1 MERDYSSKK
10 LLISYLSSVY
20 QCNNKYLNST
30 LISQSK
36 VPDDV
41 LLAMRKAC
49 ELSEL
54 FNVHEF
60 NDQDDFE
67 EKSENL
73 KSKRDVEE
81 TQSIISK
88 MALSS
93 SVRTPAE
100 ETRDMT
106 SMMESSSKSAF
117 CLPSPEEIHNALV
130 AAIPASN
137 SQKPSPLLFKQIHA
151 KILGCF
157 RTDWET
163 IRKFK
168 RFSEAFKE
176 WHKKDSMYSVFAKEF
191 AIMKKIKELSPP
203 SISKDDNTEDDNS
216 LEGIGFHTLKFDK
229 RISKRKNKN
238 RLSTLMQTFYEEEYE
253 TVIECLFHKQNSD
266 QCIQPW
272 QDLFIPVSAVFCTDH
287 MESCLNISLMDS
299 HSANP
304 SSSKTDALSFI
315 DCATL
320 MNECNAFMEQMFQ
333 ETKEKK
339 I

>member
-1 MERDYSSKK
+1 MERDYSSKR

-20 QCNNKYLNST
+20 QCNNKYLNSA

-60 NDQDDFE
+60 YEQDME
-67 EKSENL
+67 RGEHL
-73 KSKRDVEE
+73 KSKRDAEE

-93 SVRTPAE
+93 SVRTVE
-100 ETRDMT
+100 DNMT
-106 SMMESSSKSAF
+106 SMMETSPKNAS
-117 CLPSPEEIHNALV
+117 CLPSPEEVHNVLV

-137 SQKPSPLLFKQIHA
+137 CQKPSPLLFKQIHA

-176 WHKKDSMYSVFAKEF
+176 WHKKDSMYTVFAKEF
-191 AIMKKIKELSPP
+191 AIMKKIKELSPS
-203 SISKDDNTEDDNS
+203 SITSKDDSTEDDNS

-238 RLSTLMQTFYEEEYE
+238 RLSTLMQTFYEEEYDSL
-253 TVIECLFHKQNSD
+253 IDCLFQKQNSE

-272 QDLFIPVSAVFCTDH
+272 QELFIPVSAVYCTDH
-287 MESCLNISLMDS
+287 MESCLNINLLDASGS
-299 HSANP
+299 NAYQNNT
-304 SSSKTDALSFI
+304 KTDALSFI

-320 MNECNAFMEQMFQ
+320 MNECNAFMEQVFM
-333 ETKEKK
+333 EKTFK
-339 I
+339 H